1 MNHVLLASG
10 ILLVAAPGAAA
21 PTVADVPAIARDAVA
36 RRLEEPPGNFR
47 IAAIKPSSRTPG
59 YVVCGTIDRR
69 STSGGTGTPE
79 RFFVIVPGDFAIL
92 DRDGKDLLENY
103 WSLNHC

>member
-1 MNHVLLASG
+1 MNHILLSAG

-21 PTVADVPAIARDAVA
+21 PTMADVPAIAREALA
-36 RRLEEPPGNFR
+36 RRLEAPLGNFH

-59 YVVCGTIDRR
+59 YVVCGTIKER
-69 STSGGTGTPE
+69 SASGSEPTTE

-92 DRDGKDLLENY
+92 DRDGKGLVDNY